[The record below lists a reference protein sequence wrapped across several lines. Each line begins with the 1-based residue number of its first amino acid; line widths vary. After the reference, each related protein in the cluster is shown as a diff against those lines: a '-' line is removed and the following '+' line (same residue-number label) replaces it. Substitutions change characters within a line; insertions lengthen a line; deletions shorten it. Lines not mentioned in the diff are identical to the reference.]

1 MKYQNF
7 AKRLIKYPVVYMLM
21 IVPFVTSCK
30 TQQATQQTISNNN
43 SSTVTGYTR
52 ERDSIYVYEQNVVYA
67 SGDTIFVVNLKTEY
81 RNRFISDTLKLTDT
95 VKLENTLLQTKTK
108 YENRLNGFQKFQIK
122 GFWILLVLFIL
133 IVAIKILYKIYIKR

>member
-1 MKYQNF
+1 
-7 AKRLIKYPVVYMLM
+7 
-21 IVPFVTSCK
+21 
-30 TQQATQQTISNNN
+30 
-43 SSTVTGYTR
+43 
-52 ERDSIYVYEQNVVYA
+52 VYENNVVYVK
-67 SGDTIFVVNLKTEY
+67 GDTVYVVNYKAEF

-122 GFWILLVLFIL
+122 GFWILLILFIL

>member
-1 MKYQNF
+1 M
-7 AKRLIKYPVVYMLM
+7 
-21 IVPFVTSCK
+21 
-30 TQQATQQTISNNN
+30 
-43 SSTVTGYTR
+43 
-52 ERDSIYVYEQNVVYA
+52 YEQNVVYA

>member
-21 IVPFVTSCK
+21 IVLFATSCK

-43 SSTVTGYTR
+43 SSTVTGHTR

-81 RNRFISDTLKLTDT
+81 RNRYISDTLKLTDT

-108 YENRLNGFQKFQIK
+108 YEHRLNGFQKFQIK
-122 GFWILLVLFIL
+122 GFWILLVLMIL

>member
-21 IVPFVTSCK
+21 IVLFVTSCK

-67 SGDTIFVVNLKTEY
+67 SEDTIFVVNLKTEY

-122 GFWILLVLFIL
+122 GFWILLILFIL

>member
-7 AKRLIKYPVVYMLM
+7 AKRLIKYPVVYMLT
-21 IVPFVTSCK
+21 IVLFATSCK
-30 TQQATQQTISNNN
+30 TQQATQQTISRDN
-43 SSTVTGYTR
+43 SSTVAGYTR
-52 ERDSIYVYEQNVVYA
+52 ERDSIYVYENNVVYVK
-67 SGDTIFVVNLKTEY
+67 GDTVYVVNYKAEF

-122 GFWILLVLFIL
+122 GFWILLILFIL

>member
-21 IVPFVTSCK
+21 IVLFVTSCK

-67 SGDTIFVVNLKTEY
+67 SGDTIFVLNLKTEY
-81 RNRFISDTLKLTDT
+81 RNRYISDTLKLTDT

>member
-1 MKYQNF
+1 M
-7 AKRLIKYPVVYMLM
+7 
-21 IVPFVTSCK
+21 
-30 TQQATQQTISNNN
+30 
-43 SSTVTGYTR
+43 
-52 ERDSIYVYEQNVVYA
+52 YEQNVVYA

-122 GFWILLVLFIL
+122 GFWILLVLCIL

>member
-21 IVPFVTSCK
+21 IVLFVTSCK

-122 GFWILLVLFIL
+122 GFWILLVLCIL